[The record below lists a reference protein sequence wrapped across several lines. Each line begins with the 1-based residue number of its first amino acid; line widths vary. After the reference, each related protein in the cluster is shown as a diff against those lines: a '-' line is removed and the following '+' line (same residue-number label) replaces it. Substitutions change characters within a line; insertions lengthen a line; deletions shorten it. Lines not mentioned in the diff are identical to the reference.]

1 MLVAEIADVVPTFAA
16 AEKPVD
22 IAASLQ
28 NTAVQKAVADR
39 PNASKAAVGASA
51 AAVLHA
57 DTAAC
62 KHPEVADAVVAA
74 EEDGAVNEVA
84 VVSNLPV
91 AAAEVLY
98 AAVDAAVGDP
108 DPVTS
113 QYCFQASMFLLVCG
127 SQIHQEQGL

>member
-1 MLVAEIADVVPTFAA
+1 MQKVVA
-16 AEKPVD
+16 D
-22 IAASLQ
+22 IPNAL
-28 NTAVQKAVADR
+28 KAV
-39 PNASKAAVGASA
+39 VGASA
-51 AAVLHA
+51 AAVLHV

-74 EEDGAVNEVA
+74 EEEDGVVNEVA

-127 SQIHQEQGL
+127 SQIHQEQGR